1 MVDRKSEFQRALELT
16 GSTPQNNEDLLRELL
31 ERRVSKYTAWMSDEF
46 RMPHWENKTEQKK
59 KPHHFSLKEH
69 SWVLM
74 FFGVLLP
81 LAAVGFETTTHYC
94 AQHFFDPF
102 PSPAHIALFCLI
114 PLTNYLAWLSTRRDL
129 SPYFGVI
136 TLLSGMAMGIGVLY
150 SLMFLPITPQ
160 ACFATVFLGFG
171 LLGLAPLLSLPC
183 SWLSGQTVCGLAT
196 RHKTYF
202 NPHQVEHIGHLIVL
216 VMVVAVELPS
226 TLTRIHLA
234 EAADPNPFVAQSA
247 VEWLRQFGRQEVMLR
262 ACYERSGRATDILG
276 SLYESAHPLNI
287 DAARSIF
294 YQVTG
299 KPFNSVPL
307 PASARATIQHAGLI
321 NDPAGLNAGVED
333 EFDLDADI
341 AGEAVSGVARGLSVT
356 NAKVLGSVDAN
367 PAVAD
372 LTWQFGFTNSSK
384 YDREARAKVLLPQN
398 AVIKKATL
406 IVDNVERD
414 ATIMVR
420 SAARE
425 YYRSAVAERKN
436 PLLVSTCGPDQ
447 ILVQCFPVK
456 PNSTAQIKLAI
467 AAPLE
472 IAEDESAFLNMPTFM
487 ERNFQI
493 DGKTSIDITSTRP
506 MTAPDSGFE
515 ITTDAEN
522 QHLTGAMALTDLAR
536 FNGIIHFS
544 RDTDQHMVWT
554 PSTDAGWALERQ
566 LTPRKYPKPN
576 TVFIV
581 IDGSQAMQQY
591 MPDLLDGLN
600 RVSEL
605 AEFPNA
611 RVTFVSDSPQQYAAL
626 KTSTFASV
634 LDLLKQQTCAGGQNN
649 MPAVQEALKRAQQ
662 QPGSAVLWIHA
673 AQPIAYDDPTFT
685 CKDFLKSFH
694 QPLLYD
700 MQVVSG
706 PNEILNGVD
715 ATQALVRVSR
725 SGSLSTDIA
734 RLFRSFVN
742 GNAKPEYNIEKSEGL
757 PQAELADSPEAKQ
770 NLSKIWGLQRILL
783 IGNSHEP
790 SCLKLAEMYQIV
802 SPFSSAVVIDETPVV
817 AQAATAV
824 PIKTEPAGGL
834 LENAMKPLVKAKEA
848 AFEKVTSQLN
858 NLSMYAGSASSVG
871 SSAVNVDEI
880 ASMPVAPPPAASP
893 QEEAEKGQYR
903 AVPLGIPGP
912 DSQAKSLFAEQKQA
926 LQGATNGTV
935 GDDYKL
941 DWAGVSKDAPARSRS
956 DSTNGPIDAEGGS
969 RHLFNRRQY
978 AGLKNF
984 RPESQGLF
992 GNLVPDEIRYAG
1004 ARSNELPQ
1012 SIVNPFLNVTI
1023 IAALFVCLLV
1033 LAIILLVH
1041 MRRSEM
1047 RAKKAATIK
1056 QIEMNKPDDDDT
1068 EDDDFDSDFNNSPN

>member
-1 MVDRKSEFQRALELT
+1 MVDRKSEFHRALELT

-31 ERRVSKYTAWMSDEF
+31 ERRVSKYTAWMNDEF

-59 KPHHFSLKEH
+59 KLHHFSLKEH

-129 SPYFGVI
+129 SPYFGAM

-234 EAADPNPFVAQSA
+234 EALDPNPVVSQSA

-398 AVIKKATL
+398 AVVKKATL

-472 IAEDESAFLNMPTFM
+472 IAEDESAFINMPTFM

-493 DGKTSIDITSTRP
+493 EGKTEFDITSTRP

-536 FNGIIHFS
+536 FNGIIHFL

-600 RVSEL
+600 RASEL
-605 AEFPNA
+605 AEFPKA
-611 RVTFVSDSPQQYAAL
+611 QVTFVLDKPQQYTL
-626 KTSTFASV
+626 KTSTFASI
-634 LDLLKQQTCAGGQNN
+634 LNLLKQQTCAGGQNN
-649 MPAVQEALKRAQQ
+649 MPAVREALERAQLE
-662 QPGSAVLWIHA
+662 PGSAVLWIHA
-673 AQPIAYDDPTFT
+673 AQPIPYDDPTFT
-685 CKDFLKSFH
+685 CKDYLKRFN

-725 SGSLSTDIA
+725 SGALSTDIA
-734 RLFRSFVN
+734 RLFRSFAN
-742 GNAKPEYNIEKSEGL
+742 GNERPEYNIEKSDGL
-757 PQAELADSPEAKQ
+757 PQAELAESPETRQ

-817 AQAATAV
+817 AQAAAAV
-824 PIKTEPAGGL
+824 PIRTEPAGGL
-834 LENAMKPLVKAKEA
+834 LENALKPLVKAKEA

-858 NLSMYAGSASSVG
+858 NLSMYAGSQG

-880 ASMPVAPPPAASP
+880 ASIPVAPPPAASP

-912 DSQAKSLFAEQKQA
+912 DSQTRSLFAEQKQA

-956 DSTNGPIDAEGGS
+956 DSTNAPTSAEGGS
-969 RHLFNRRQY
+969 RKSHLLGYPANRELFKKRQK
-978 AGLKNF
+978 GL
-984 RPESQGLF
+984 L
-992 GNLVPDEIRYAG
+992 GNLVPDGIRYAG
-1004 ARSNELPQ
+1004 PAPNELPQ
-1012 SIVNPFLNVTI
+1012 SIGNPFMTVTS

-1033 LAIILLVH
+1033 LSIILLVH
-1041 MRRSEM
+1041 MRRSEI
-1047 RAKKAATIK
+1047 RARKAAAIE
-1056 QIEMNKPDDDDT
+1056 QIAMKKPDDDDID
-1068 EDDDFDSDFNNSPN
+1068 DDDFDSDFNNSPN